1 MPRLAKRQTAVTL
14 GPIGQTLLG
23 DYVHRVAFASGGTRF
38 AACSA
43 SGQVAVWEAA
53 LLSPVCELKGHQQSA
68 LTLAWHPKRKE
79 LATGGQDGLVRLW
92 NTDTGEERAVL
103 PLGAKGAWVEHLA
116 WSPDGQFLAA
126 SAGRTLRIWRIDPAT
141 TPQLAAE
148 VPAYK
153 TTISALT
160 WMPRGG
166 GLVASAYGGAWL
178 WKIGQEKPVRP
189 FPYDGALLTI
199 AVSSS
204 GEYLAS
210 GNLDGSVH
218 LFRTDSDQNWHMSG
232 YPVKVTSVRFDH
244 NGLNLFTAS
253 GPSLVSWN
261 MKKFEGTGG
270 RLFKGHLGWI
280 QEIACHPNRSLVA
293 TVGEDGLLCLWE
305 PQTTKPLLSQEVNKT
320 GGLSCAAWSSNGQ
333 WLVTGASDGVVS
345 LFSVH
350 GIEDR
355 A

>member
-14 GPIGQTLLG
+14 SPIGRAILG
-23 DYVHRVAFASGGTRF
+23 DYVHRVAFVSDGTRF
-38 AACSA
+38 SACSV
-43 SGQVAVWEAA
+43 SGQVAVWETAS
-53 LLSPVCELKGHQQSA
+53 LKPVCELKGHQQSA
-68 LTLAWHPKRKE
+68 LVLAWHPKRKE
-79 LATGGQDGLVRLW
+79 LATGGQDGLIRLW
-92 NTDTGEERAVL
+92 NTDTGEERAML
-103 PLGAKGAWVEHLA
+103 PLGAKSSWVEHLA

-126 SAGRTLRIWRIDPAT
+126 LAGKTLRIWSINPT
-141 TPQLAAE
+141 NTPQLAAE

-153 TTISALT
+153 TTISAVT

-166 GLVASAYGGAWL
+166 GVLASAYGGAWL

-199 AVSSS
+199 AVSPS

-218 LFRTDSDQNWHMSG
+218 LFCTDSDQNWHMSG
-232 YPVKVTSVRFDH
+232 YPMKVTSVRFDH

-253 GPSLVSWN
+253 GPSLVAWN

-280 QEIACHPNRSLVA
+280 QEIACHPNHSLVA

-305 PQTTKPLLSQEVNKT
+305 PLTTKPLLSQEVNKA
-320 GGLSCAAWSSNGQ
+320 GGLSCVAWGPNGQ
-333 WLVTGASDGVVS
+333 WLATGASDGGVS

-350 GIEDR
+350 GVEDR

>member
-1 MPRLAKRQTAVTL
+1 MPRLAKRQTAITL
-14 GPIGQTLLG
+14 SPIGQAMLD
-23 DYVHRVAFASGGTRF
+23 DYIHRVAFAPGAGRF

-53 LLSPVCELKGHQQSA
+53 SLNPVCELKGHRQAA
-68 LTLAWHPKRKE
+68 LALAWHPTGQE
-79 LATGGQDGLVRLW
+79 LVTGGQDGVVRIW
-92 NTDTGEERAVL
+92 NTNIGEERAVF
-103 PLGAKGAWVEHLA
+103 PVGANGSWVEHLA
-116 WSPDGQFLAA
+116 WSPDGRFLAA
-126 SAGRTLRIWRIDPAT
+126 SAGKMFRIWAINPTDP
-141 TPQLAAE
+141 PQLVAE
-148 VPAYK
+148 VPTHK

-160 WMPRGG
+160 WMPREG

-178 WKIGQEKPVRP
+178 WKIGEEKPVRP

-199 AVSSS
+199 AVSPS

-232 YPVKVTSVRFDH
+232 YPVKVTAVRFDY

-280 QEIACHPNRSLVA
+280 QDIACHPSRSVVA
-293 TVGEDGLLCLWE
+293 TVGEDGLLCIWQ
-305 PQTTKPLLSQEVNKT
+305 PQTTKPQFSQEVSKT
-320 GGLSCAAWSSNGQ
+320 GGLSSVAWSSTDS
-333 WLVTGASDGVVS
+333 WLATGASDGVVS

>member
-1 MPRLAKRQTAVTL
+1 MPRLAKRQAAVTL
-14 GPIGQTLLG
+14 SPIGRAMLG
-23 DYVHRVAFASGGTRF
+23 DYVHRVAFAPGGTRL

-43 SGQVAVWEAA
+43 SGQVAVWEAGSF
-53 LLSPVCELKGHQQSA
+53 SPVCELKGHQQSA
-68 LTLAWHPKRKE
+68 LTLAWHPTRQD
-79 LATGGQDGLVRLW
+79 LATGGQDGVVRIW
-92 NTDTGEERAVL
+92 NPDTGGERAAL
-103 PLGAKGAWVEHLA
+103 PVGGQGSWVEHLA

-126 SAGRTLRIWRIDPAT
+126 SAGKMLRIWNIDPGS

-166 GLVASAYGGAWL
+166 GIVGSAYGGAWL
-178 WKIGQEKPVRP
+178 WKVGQEKPVRS
-189 FPYDGALLTI
+189 FPYDGALLTN
-199 AVSSS
+199 AVSPS

-218 LFRTDSDQNWHMSG
+218 LFRTDSEQNWHMSG

-280 QEIACHPNRSLVA
+280 QEIACHPNRSVVA
-293 TVGEDGLLCLWE
+293 TVAEDGLLCLWE
-305 PQTTKPLLSQEVNKT
+305 PQTTKPLLSQEVSKT
-320 GGLSCAAWSSNGQ
+320 GGLSCVAWSSTDA
-333 WLVTGASDGVVS
+333 WLATGASDGVVS